1 MQVKSAGFHAIN
13 NLNSESDVFLL
24 MQPGVNAMT
33 KDELLAKTKATIYEQ
48 QAKLESLKEKASD
61 ESQEAIDDVKA
72 AIANLEPK
80 LEQAKAKAKEIA
92 EATDDTWDDVK
103 ESLESGWDEASSKL
117 EEGWNKLAS
126 SVKSFFS

>member
-1 MQVKSAGFHAIN
+1 LEVKGSGFHAIN
-13 NLNSESDVFLL
+13 NQNSESDVFLL
-24 MQPGVNAMT
+24 IQPGINAMT

-48 QAKLESLKEKASD
+48 QAKLESLKEKALD
-61 ESQEAIDDVKA
+61 ESQEAIEDVRS
-72 AIANLEPK
+72 AIADLEPK

-92 EATDDTWDDVK
+92 ESADDKWDDIK

-117 EEGWNKLAS
+117 EEGWNSLTS